1 MENFCKNQ
9 TEVSPI
15 YSISTIP
22 KYPTAQEPFQGW
34 RASQLL
40 ILLSKRRKR
49 SKLLLHIPNTGSKL
63 EKNNCGHQYG
73 LTSSNANLAE
83 INLVT
88 RQDRSQRCCTNE
100 QGCTLKQLN
109 GDREVGELWPRG
121 KSVLP
126 MPQVCIRC
134 HFHFLGVAIQTRYF
148 KCHNWET
155 VSNFPRVS
163 NIQRAWFGES
173 VASMFWSELCYVPA
187 FWYLCFL
194 TVSHG

>member
-1 MENFCKNQ
+1 M
-9 TEVSPI
+9 T
-15 YSISTIP
+15 YISTTDTFVKTSEALQI
-22 KYPTAQEPFQGW
+22 TATH
-34 RASQLL
+34 
-40 ILLSKRRKR
+40 SK
-49 SKLLLHIPNTGSKL
+49 HWIQIG
-63 EKNNCGHQYG
+63 KNNCGHQYG
-73 LTSSNANLAE
+73 FTSSNANLAE

-148 KCHNWET
+148 KCHTRET
-155 VSNFPRVS
+155 VSNFPRAN
-163 NIQRAWFGES
+163 NIQRA
-173 VASMFWSELCYVPA
+173 
-187 FWYLCFL
+187 
-194 TVSHG
+194 